1 MPSAFASVARKA
13 VHAAPES
20 NTARMDTYSVASP
33 AATCNFALRHPVL
46 AAWRYT
52 LSDASVPHTTV
63 IESLVC
69 SVSLSHRSRTIGPCH
84 VHAGLIISSILA
96 ADGAAHTGG
105 DCNASIPASANV
117 WWLLLAVWSRLAP
130 PAMAVAN
137 NACAIWCLSFLGPSV
152 VVLLSLIE
160 YRLPCMGALLSRG
173 LLFSSIRR
181 ISSRFA
187 NSCASARD
195 MPCDGCIVFM
205 R

>member
-1 MPSAFASVARKA
+1 MTRPWVTNVFVPSNIGSAKFSNTNAIVVNLTDPMRMERSQEPSTWRAAPVTPWNLIPVLRKSVMPSAFASVARKA

-69 SVSLSHRSRTIGPCH
+69 SVSLSHRSRTSGPCH

-96 ADGAAHTGG
+96 VVGAAQTGG
-105 DCNASIPASANV
+105 DCNASIPASANA
-117 WWLLLAVWSRLAP
+117 W
-130 PAMAVAN
+130 
-137 NACAIWCLSFLGPSV
+137 
-152 VVLLSLIE
+152 
-160 YRLPCMGALLSRG
+160 
-173 LLFSSIRR
+173 
-181 ISSRFA
+181 
-187 NSCASARD
+187 
-195 MPCDGCIVFM
+195 
-205 R
+205 